1 MSLKDK
7 FAKGKTDNSIHENS
21 IMSFETL
28 LSFIKQGGRFLIA
41 CTGESVQEFEEVD
54 EDQYLLTIRE
64 FIELA
69 REANH
74 SSGQNCI

>member
-7 FAKGKTDNSIHENS
+7 VSKENVGENS
-21 IMSFETL
+21 VISFETL
-28 LSFIKQGGRFLIA
+28 LSFIKQGGRFLIS
-41 CTGESVQEFEEVD
+41 CTSDSVHEFEEVN
-54 EDQYLLTIRE
+54 EDQYLLTIHE

-74 SSGQNCI
+74 SSGQNCL